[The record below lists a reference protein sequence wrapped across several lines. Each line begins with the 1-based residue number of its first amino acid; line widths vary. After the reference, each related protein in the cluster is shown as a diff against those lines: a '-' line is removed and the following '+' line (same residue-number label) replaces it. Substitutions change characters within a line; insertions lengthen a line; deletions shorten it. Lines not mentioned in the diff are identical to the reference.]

1 MEILLNESTMLKIE
15 YLIEEASLF
24 NKMQD
29 KIQEYFDKIEK
40 KLSTKGEIERM
51 LKKEKEAKKRREDY
65 LKENNIDLS
74 QVKKD
79 IKAGKDFKVSLKQ
92 VFAEIKADSKNIGGP
107 EAVKILVGIVIIIVA
122 HLSLEMLLLPFGLS
136 STATLIISGTII
148 APLVEEIFKR
158 LTVRKGQSFL
168 GYATLVGIETGF
180 KLSTGNPGYALD
192 GILIHGI
199 ATLKHVQGK
208 IKDDY
213 KKDLNIKDNPNEF
226 KNASSKFAT
235 ILHSLSNMIPIIKNG
250 LLKQYL

>member
-51 LKKEKEAKKRREDY
+51 LKKENEAKKRREDY
-65 LKENNIDLS
+65 LKENNVDLS
-74 QVKKD
+74 QIKKD

-92 VFAEIKADSKNIGGP
+92 VFAEIKADAKNIGGP
-107 EAVKILVGIVIIIVA
+107 EAVKILVGIVFVVIAQIA
-122 HLSLEMLLLPFGLS
+122 LQALLLPFGLS
-136 STATLIISGTII
+136 STATLIIIVVVIG
-148 APLVEEIFKR
+148 PLTEEIFKR
-158 LTVRKGQSFL
+158 LTVSKRQSAL
-168 GYATLVGIETGF
+168 GLASFVGIEGGF
-180 KLSTGNPGYALD
+180 KIASGNPEYALKGSLVH
-192 GILIHGI
+192 GIL
-199 ATLKHVQGK
+199 TLKHVQGK

-213 KKDLNIKDNPNEF
+213 KKDLNIKENPNEF
-226 KNASSKFAT
+226 RNASSKFAT
-235 ILHSLSNMIPIIKNG
+235 ILHGLSNSIIVVKNG